1 MKKIYKLILGVCLSS
16 SVLITGCI
24 EETLP
29 TQVATENQLGASSK
43 ATEALLWAMPAYF
56 NTYQVLPKR
65 QDYDW
70 GYGSI
75 MHIRDVM
82 TEDMPIVYS
91 GSGYDWYD
99 SWETNKSQGDS
110 YMLAQFHWW
119 YYYKFVQTAN
129 NMIGAVNAETA
140 NTLQLGYLGA
150 GYAFRA
156 LAYLDMA
163 QMYEFLPV
171 EGFSSVNSSG
181 NDVLNLTVPIVK
193 EGMTEAEAR
202 NNPRVT
208 REVMAEFIL
217 SDLNKAEEYIVNLK
231 ETSKTLPHLD
241 VVCGL
246 KARYYMW
253 LGDYA
258 NAKTYARKAIDASS
272 VTPMTEDQCLSTT
285 KGFNDLS
292 RWMWGSQLK
301 AEDAQVK
308 SGIITWTSWMSNETK
323 YGYSGQEPYLMI
335 NRTAYERISDTDF
348 RKKMWKA
355 PAGGALEGKTPFID
369 NEFAE
374 KLPDYASVKF
384 RPNEGNMSVS
394 NVGNASAFPVMRI
407 EEMYLIE
414 AEAAAHL
421 SAADGK
427 QLLETFMKTYRD
439 PQYVCSNSDVV
450 EEVVFQKRIEL
461 WGEGLS
467 FYDIKRLNM
476 SVTRGYP
483 DTNFFD
489 TARLNTNGR
498 PAWMNLNIVRQESD
512 NNEALVGFGNPDPT
526 DFYKPWINAGE

>member
-1 MKKIYKLILGVCLSS
+1 
-16 SVLITGCI
+16 
-24 EETLP
+24 
-29 TQVATENQLGASSK
+29 
-43 ATEALLWAMPAYF
+43 
-56 NTYQVLPKR
+56 
-65 QDYDW
+65 
-70 GYGSI
+70 
-75 MHIRDVM
+75 
-82 TEDMPIVYS
+82 
-91 GSGYDWYD
+91 
-99 SWETNKSQGDS
+99 
-110 YMLAQFHWW
+110 
-119 YYYKFVQTAN
+119 
-129 NMIGAVNAETA
+129 
-140 NTLQLGYLGA
+140 
-150 GYAFRA
+150 
-156 LAYLDMA
+156 
-163 QMYEFLPV
+163 
-171 EGFSSVNSSG
+171 
-181 NDVLNLTVPIVK
+181 
-193 EGMTEAEAR
+193 MTEAEAR